1 MNNNIAVRAAALLR
15 HHWDAGTQLDALPD
29 DLRPLTRVDGYA
41 VQAHVGDAR
50 PVFGWKIAATSTAG
64 QQHINV
70 AGPIAGRMFADTVVP
85 DGGACSLGGNA
96 FRLAE
101 PEFAFRLAHDLPPRD
116 TPYTHDETLAAVATL
131 HPAIELPDSRFV
143 DVTTAGEAQI
153 IADAAC
159 ARHFVLGPATDVD
172 WRTRDLATLRPL
184 ARVGTR
190 YTRDGVGAAVLGNPT
205 YALAWLVAEVTGLGL
220 TLHAGDVITT
230 GTCCPPLDVRP
241 DETLQ
246 VDFGPLG
253 AVSVRF
259 TV

>member
-1 MNNNIAVRAAALLR
+1 MKNDIAARAAGLLR
-15 HHWDAGTQLDALPD
+15 RHWDAGTQLDALPD
-29 DLRPLTRVDGYA
+29 DLRPRTRADGYA
-41 VQAHVGDAR
+41 VQAHIGGTR
-50 PVFGWKIAATSTAG
+50 PVFGWKIAATSAPG

-85 DGGACSLGGNA
+85 DGGICSLGGNA

-116 TPYTHDETLAAVATL
+116 TPYTHDEALDAVASL
-131 HPAIELPDSRFV
+131 HPAIELPDSRFR

-159 ARHFVLGPATDVD
+159 ARHFVLGPAASGD
-172 WRTRDLATLRPL
+172 WRARDLATLQPM
-184 ARVGTR
+184 ARVDTR
-190 YTRDGVGAAVLGNPT
+190 TTREGIGAAVLGSPAL
-205 YALAWLVAEVTGLGL
+205 ALAWLVAEVTGLGL

-241 DETLQ
+241 DEALQ